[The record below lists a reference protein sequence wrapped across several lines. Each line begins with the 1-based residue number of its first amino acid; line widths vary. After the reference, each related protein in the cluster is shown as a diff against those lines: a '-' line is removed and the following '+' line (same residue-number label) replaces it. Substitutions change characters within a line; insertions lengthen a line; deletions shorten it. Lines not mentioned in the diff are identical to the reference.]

1 MANKLSVKGIWNVLK
16 QSFTGFGDDKVLK
29 LSAALAYYTVFSIG
43 PMIIIIIYFAGVIYG
58 QDAVRGSVFDEIKG
72 LVGAEAAVQIQD
84 MIKNAALSN
93 KGSVAATIGMI
104 TLIIGATG
112 VFAEIQESINMI
124 WNLKP
129 KPKKGWL
136 KMIINRLLSFSVII
150 SLGFIL
156 LVSLIING
164 LIETLMDRLQAR
176 FPNLTVVAIY
186 ITNLLITFGV
196 TATLFGV
203 IFKVL
208 PDAIIKWKDVI
219 VGSMV
224 TAVLFMG
231 GKFAITLYIGK
242 SDIGN
247 TYGAAGSLVVL
258 LVWVYY
264 SSVILYFGA
273 EFTKAYATFFG
284 SSIHPNQYSV
294 WVKNIEVEENKGNT
308 LKQQEQKKQEQNDS
322 TGDNVKVT

>member
-1 MANKLSVKGIWNVLK
+1 MATKVSVKGIWKVLK
-16 QSFTGFGDDKVLK
+16 QAFSGFGDDKVVK

-43 PMIIIIIYFAGVIYG
+43 PMIILIIYFAGVIYG
-58 QDAVRGSVFDEIKG
+58 QEAVQGSLFKEING
-72 LVGAEAAVQIQD
+72 LVGTDAALQIQG

-93 KGSVAATIGMI
+93 KGGVAATIGII

-136 KMIINRLLSFSVII
+136 KMIINRMLSFSVIV

-156 LVSLIING
+156 LVSLILNG
-164 LIETLMDRLQAR
+164 LIEALMDRLQAR
-176 FPNLTVVAIY
+176 FPNVTVVVLY
-186 ITNLLITFGV
+186 IVNILITFTV
-196 TATLFGV
+196 ITTLFGV

-208 PDAIIKWKDVI
+208 PDAIIKWKDVM

-224 TAVLFMG
+224 TAVLFMI
-231 GKFAITLYIGK
+231 GKFAITFYIGK
-242 SDIGN
+242 SNVGG

-258 LVWVYY
+258 LLWVYY

-273 EFTKAYATFFG
+273 EFTKAYAANFG
-284 SSIHPNQYSV
+284 SAIHPSQYAV
-294 WVKNIEVEENKGNT
+294 WVKNVEVEESKGS
-308 LKQQEQKKQEQNDS
+308 LKQQEKSKKDQNDN
-322 TGDNVKVT
+322 TDDHIKVT